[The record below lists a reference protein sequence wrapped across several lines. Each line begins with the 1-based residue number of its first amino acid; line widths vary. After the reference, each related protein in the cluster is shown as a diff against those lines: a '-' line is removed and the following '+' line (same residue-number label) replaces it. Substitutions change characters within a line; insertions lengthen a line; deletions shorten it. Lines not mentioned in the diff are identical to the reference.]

1 VKSRRRKATEGGLS
15 CGAAQQHRTSAIE
28 RGAEGAPLCTPAEN
42 VSAPRPAPVFVSP
55 DLERLDIVAVGHVDH
70 GKSTVIGRLMADTGS
85 LPEGKLDQVKAMCAI
100 NARPFEYAFLLD
112 ALKNEQAQGITI
124 DTARCF
130 FNTPKRHYIIHDAPG
145 HVEFLKNMITGAS
158 RAQAALLVI
167 DAQEGVRENSKRHGY
182 ILSMLGIRQIAV
194 LVNKMDLLD
203 WDQEAYDAVT
213 REYAGFLARLG
224 VRPTSFI
231 PVSAR
236 DGANIAT
243 RAAEAPWYDG
253 PTVLEQV
260 EAFKRLDD
268 DLERPFRMPLQ
279 DVYKF
284 TAAGDDRRI
293 FVGTVETGRI
303 RPGDEVVFLPSGKRS
318 TVATIEALSGPR
330 PDEAYAGQATGLT
343 LDTQVYA
350 KPGELMVRADE
361 PAPLVADRLRANI
374 FWMATAPLVRGRRYV
389 LRMGAARV
397 PVELES
403 VLSVL
408 DSQELQSVTGAAQ
421 VERHDVAEVVFRS
434 TRPVAFDAAD
444 TLEPTSRFVVVAG
457 FDTAGCG
464 IALEALPEAAASA
477 DGERRFGVGE
487 VTDEQRAAHYGHAG
501 KAVVFVGESGED
513 AHAVAA
519 SLERRI
525 FDLGVHSYCLSATDL
540 GEDKDVLGR
549 EAQIGRLGE
558 IAWAMTDAG
567 IVLVAALGDM
577 DRFDLDRLRTLA
589 APHEVFVIGRGDGGD
604 LGADLDLPASLATE
618 EAAEEALRALT
629 AAGVLPEHEA

>member
-1 VKSRRRKATEGGLS
+1 MTTL
-15 CGAAQQHRTSAIE
+15 
-28 RGAEGAPLCTPAEN
+28 
-42 VSAPRPAPVFVSP
+42 VSP
-55 DLERLDIVAVGHVDH
+55 DLERMDIVAVGHVDH

-85 LPEGKLDQVKAMCAI
+85 LPEGKLDQVKAMCKL

-130 FNTPKRHYIIHDAPG
+130 FNTPNRHYIIHDAPG

-167 DAQEGVRENSKRHGY
+167 DAKEGVRENSKRHGY
-182 ILSMLGIRQIAV
+182 ILSMLGIRQICV

-203 WDQEAYDAVT
+203 WDQAAFDAVT
-213 REYAGFLARLG
+213 HEYADFLGRLG
-224 VRPTSFI
+224 VHPTSFI
-231 PVSAR
+231 PISAR
-236 DGANIAT
+236 DGANIVD
-243 RAAEAPWYDG
+243 RAVEAPWYDG

-260 EAFKRLDD
+260 EGFKRLDD
-268 DLERPFRMPLQ
+268 DLDRPFRMPLQ

-303 RPGDEVVFLPSGKRS
+303 HPGDDVVFLPSGKHS
-318 TVATIEALSGPR
+318 TVRTIEALSGPR
-330 PDEAYAGQATGLT
+330 PDEAYSGQATGLT
-343 LDTQVYA
+343 LETQVYA
-350 KPGELMVRADE
+350 KPGEMMVRAGE
-361 PAPLVADRLRANI
+361 PAPLIATRLRANI
-374 FWMATAPLVRGRRYV
+374 FWMGTAPLIRGRRYV

-403 VLSVL
+403 VMSVL
-408 DSQELQSVTGAAQ
+408 DEQELQSVTGAAQ
-421 VERHDVAEVVFRS
+421 VERHAVAEVVFRA

-444 TLEPTSRFVVVAG
+444 TLEPTSRFVIVHG
-457 FDTAGCG
+457 WDTAGCG

-477 DGERRFGVGE
+477 DGERRFGSGE
-487 VTDEQRAAHYGHAG
+487 VTEEQRAARYGHGG
-501 KAVVFVGESGED
+501 KAIVFVGESGAD

-519 SLERRI
+519 ALERRV
-525 FDLGVHSYCLSATDL
+525 FALGVHSYCLSATDL
-540 GEDKDVLGR
+540 GDDKDVLGR
-549 EAQIGRLGE
+549 EAQLGRLGE

-577 DRFDLDRLRTLA
+577 DRFDLRRLRALA

-604 LGADLDLPASLATE
+604 LGADLDLPAALATE
-618 EAAEEALRALT
+618 EAAAEALRGLT
-629 AAGVLPEHEA
+629 AAGVLPGDPA